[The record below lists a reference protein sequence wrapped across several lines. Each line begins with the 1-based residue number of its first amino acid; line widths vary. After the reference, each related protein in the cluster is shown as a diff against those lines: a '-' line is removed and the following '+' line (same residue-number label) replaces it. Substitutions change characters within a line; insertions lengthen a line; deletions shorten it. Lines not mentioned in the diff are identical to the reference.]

1 MRLERKHRQL
11 IVLGLGVIMII
22 FGLLQAIV
30 KFEIDN
36 KIIDEVAFVF
46 MIIAAALLFAR
57 DKKKGEDSTIAGAEK
72 GNDRIGL
79 EKETGRNSESIND
92 NITTGEKESVNK
104 NEQSDR
110 NH

>member
-1 MRLERKHRQL
+1 MRLERKHRRL

-57 DKKKGEDSTIAGAEK
+57 DKKKDEDNTIAGAEK

-79 EKETGRNSESIND
+79 EKGRNSESIND
-92 NITTGEKESVNK
+92 TITTGEKESVNK